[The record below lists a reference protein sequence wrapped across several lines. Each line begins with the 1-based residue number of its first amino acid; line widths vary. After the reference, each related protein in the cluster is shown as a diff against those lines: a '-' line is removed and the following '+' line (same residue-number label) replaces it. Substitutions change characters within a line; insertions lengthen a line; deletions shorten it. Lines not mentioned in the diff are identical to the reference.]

1 LATVPSVTFT
11 KAMQRHVEAPAASV
25 DGATVR
31 AVLDA
36 YFGERPAV
44 RSYVLDEQGG
54 LRKHITVFLNGDQI
68 ADRAG
73 MSDPV
78 GDGDEIH
85 VMQALSGG

>member
-1 LATVPSVTFT
+1 MPSVTFT

-25 DGATVR
+25 DGTTVR
-31 AVLDA
+31 AALDA

-68 ADRAG
+68 TDRAG

-78 GDGDEIH
+78 SDGDEIY

>member
-1 LATVPSVTFT
+1 MPSVTFT
-11 KAMQRHVEAPAASV
+11 KAMQRHVDAPAASV
-25 DGATVR
+25 EGGTVR
-31 AVLDA
+31 AALEA

-78 GDGDEIH
+78 GEADEIH

>member
-1 LATVPSVTFT
+1 MPSVEFT
-11 KAMQRHVEAPAASV
+11 KAMQRHVEAPPATV

-31 AVLDA
+31 AALDA
-36 YFGERPAV
+36 YFVERPEV

-68 ADRAG
+68 VDRAS
-73 MSDPV
+73 MTDAV
-78 GDGDEIH
+78 GDADVIH